1 MSGEIVCFYCKKASN
16 DTLCYSCRSFMA
28 KRDDL
33 RLQVEALG
41 LARAA
46 AQNGMTPNAVLAVLH
61 RPAKGA
67 AGSS

>member
-1 MSGEIVCFYCKKASN
+1 MSGEIVCFYCKKASRN
-16 DTLCYSCRSFMA
+16 SLCDSCRGFMQ

-33 RLQVEALG
+33 RLQVEAIG

-46 AQNGMTPNAVLAVLH
+46 VQNGMTTAAVLEVLN

-67 AGSS
+67 PPA